1 MGDAASGAIQ
11 LSFNPQLRVEFRG
24 ATVTSDAGLL
34 LAREM
39 DEHLGLG
46 ALIARHLTDP
56 RRGRNRQ
63 FPLVDLFRQS
73 IYSRLAGYEDTND
86 AERLAED
93 PTFRMLASR
102 ERRETSVAL
111 TSTLHWFETDVL
123 PEEQNYEGLGHLN
136 TALIE
141 HAATRSPRRRVILD
155 IDSSESPVHGAQ
167 EQSAYNGHFESVCY
181 HPLFVFNPEGDCLA
195 AKLRPG
201 NVHSADGWDDV
212 LLPLIDRYRVQG
224 QTVVVRADAAFAL
237 PALYEALER
246 RGVRY
251 AIRLPANQ
259 VLERRIEDL
268 LTRPRGR
275 PSHAP
280 LVRYRSFE
288 YQAAS
293 WDRPRRVIAKIEHH
307 LGELF
312 PRVGF
317 IVTTVTGTN
326 RAVVRFYNQQPTRDG
341 GAVDQ
346 GGQSRDALDAPL
358 LSPLPGEPGPV
369 APRGHRLQPRQS
381 APSACSARR
390 HPDLVPHESPAA
402 AVQDGRAADPTCP
415 VLHAAACRK
424 LLDGN
429 PLPANSRA
437 HRATRMV
444 PDVIESDGRAGSR
457 VGSGGG
463 VATDGDQLSE
473 EARSGR
479 KRAAHLLT
487 SGQHGGEVCH
497 VARPPG

>member
-1 MGDAASGAIQ
+1 MGDAASGPIR

-34 LAREM
+34 LPREL
-39 DEHLGLG
+39 EERLGLST
-46 ALIARHLTDP
+46 LIERHLTDP
-56 RRGRNRQ
+56 RTGYNRQ
-63 FPLVDLFRQS
+63 FPLPDLLRQS

-123 PEEQNYEGLGHLN
+123 AEERNYQGLARLN
-136 TALIE
+136 TALIQ
-141 HAATRSPRRRVILD
+141 HASARSTHRRVILD
-155 IDSSESPVHGAQ
+155 IDSSESPVHGTQ

-181 HPLFVFNPEGDCLA
+181 HPLFVFNSEGDCLA

-201 NVHSADGWDDV
+201 NVHSADGWDEV
-212 LLPLIDRYRVQG
+212 LLPIIDRYRARG

-237 PALYEALER
+237 PVLYEALER

-251 AIRLPANQ
+251 AIRLPAND

-275 PSHAP
+275 PSYAP

-293 WDRPRRVIAKIEHH
+293 WGRPRRVIAKIEHH

-317 IVTTVTGTN
+317 IVTTLTGTN
-326 RAVVRFYNQQPTRDG
+326 RAIVRFYNQ
-341 GAVDQ
+341 
-346 GGQSRDALDAPL
+346 
-358 LSPLPGEPGPV
+358 
-369 APRGHRLQPRQS
+369 RGTAEQHRSSGWRCGS
-381 APSACSARR
+381 AYRR
-390 HPDLVPHESPAA
+390 RFRTVS
-402 AVQDGRAADPTCP
+402 
-415 VLHAAACRK
+415 
-424 LLDGN
+424 
-429 PLPANSRA
+429 S
-437 HRATRMV
+437 
-444 PDVIESDGRAGSR
+444 S
-457 VGSGGG
+457 
-463 VATDGDQLSE
+463 
-473 EARSGR
+473 
-479 KRAAHLLT
+479 KRAAFCPTRRAPLPT
-487 SGQHGGEVCH
+487 TG
-497 VARPPG
+497 ARRSSWTGY